1 MGAPLLT
8 LSGLRARFALQ
19 PESLLDVVDD
29 VADRFTTSGMA
40 YVRAPV
46 QEAARDLLS
55 RYPDPSDLPLWGVPY
70 VVDANVDVVGLPTS
84 IGVPALDFQPDFDA
98 DVITRL
104 RAAGA
109 LLVGKTPI
117 DPIGSYT
124 PMARTAM
131 SVAAGLVAFGI
142 GIDRGGATAAAC
154 RGVVAIQPSRGL
166 VSTEGVFAITPEL
179 DGIVLFSSDVDS
191 GTAVRCSLERA
202 AEVDGKPVRSPIRL
216 GVPDQ
221 GGLGALRDS
230 AERLGLLAVAID
242 DVPFIEFAA
251 LMNDDVWLAM
261 RLDDIAVIFA
271 ELPELFP
278 PLLRGHLAGVFGRPI
293 SAQISA
299 QRRLSDL
306 RRHIE
311 AAFHDCDLLFMPP
324 EAPLSGVIAACGLAA
339 VVLPDGEALVGPSG
353 HDDQLAAI
361 APALTIP
368 NLSTSTR
375 PIDMNAFSPLAHR

>member
-1 MGAPLLT
+1 MSAPLLT
-8 LSGLRARFALQ
+8 LSCLRARFALQ

-29 VADRFTTSGMA
+29 VADRFASSGRA

-55 RYPDPSDLPLWGVPY
+55 RYPDPSDLPLWGIPY
-70 VVDANVDVVGLPTS
+70 VVDANVDVAGLLTS

-98 DVITRL
+98 DAITRL

-109 LLVGKTPI
+109 LLVGKVPI
-117 DPIGSYT
+117 DPIGSDT
-124 PMARTAM
+124 PAARTAV
-131 SVAAGLVAFGI
+131 SVAVGLAAFGI

-154 RGVVAIQPSRGL
+154 SGVASIQPSRGL
-166 VSTEGVFAITPEL
+166 VSTEGVFAIAPEL
-179 DGIVLFSSDVDS
+179 DGVVIFSSDVDS
-191 GTAVRCSLERA
+191 GMAVRCTLEKA
-202 AEVDGKPVRSPIRL
+202 AEGDGKPVRPPIRL
-216 GVPDQ
+216 GVPDV
-221 GGLGALRDS
+221 GRLGAMRGS
-230 AERLGLLAVAID
+230 AERLGLVAVAID
-242 DVPFIEFAA
+242 DAPFIEFAA

-278 PLLRGHLAGVFGRPI
+278 PLLRRRLARVFGCPI
-293 SAQISA
+293 SAQIRA

-311 AAFHDCDLLFMPP
+311 AAFHACDLLLMPP
-324 EAPLSGVIAACGLAA
+324 EANLSGVIAACGLAA
-339 VVLPDGEALVGPSG
+339 VVLPDGGALIGSRG

-368 NLSTSTR
+368 NLSMSTR